1 MSVRSIVAA
10 GCFALLLG
18 GGVWPILAPYHRR
31 SLAFPTIAEQQRA
44 ERREL
49 QCFAEGVLQRT
60 PARASILFLVPAG
73 DSDGGLIDHRL
84 RYVLPGRRILKSGDA
99 EFIASWHQTPGTQ
112 HPIWSGCGGVLSR
125 R

>member
-1 MSVRSIVAA
+1 MRVRSIVAA
-10 GCFALLLG
+10 GSFALLLG
-18 GGVWPILAPYHRR
+18 GGVWPVLAPFRPFP
-31 SLAFPTIAEQQRA
+31 AFPTIAEQQRA

-84 RYVLPGRRILKSGDA
+84 RYVLPGRQIVKSGPADYVA
-99 EFIASWHQTPGTQ
+99 VWRQATGNQ
-112 HPIWSGCGGVLSR
+112 HRIWAGCGGVLSR